1 LVGIR
6 CKDDME
12 DDHQALAGILLLAYV
27 SLRKE
32 PFFFAIVSAV
42 VLAVHFF
49 RSRIV
54 LPSVA
59 SSVVSARLAEM
70 TANPRKAAAKPKEE
84 EKAAASPAASPAE
97 SHHEDYLPLPPRND
111 GLAPMSSDVRQ
122 RLQKKLASELF
133 AK

>member
-1 LVGIR
+1 
-6 CKDDME
+6 ME
-12 DDHQALAGILLLAYV
+12 DDHQALAGLLLLAYV

-32 PFFFAIVSAV
+32 PLFFAIVSV
-42 VLAVHFF
+42 VVMAFHFF

-54 LPSVA
+54 PGVA

-70 TANPRKAAAKPKEE
+70 TANPRKAAAKPSKEE
-84 EKAAASPAASPAE
+84 EAPSAPPPPPAE

-111 GLAPMSSDVRQ
+111 GLAPMSSEVRQ